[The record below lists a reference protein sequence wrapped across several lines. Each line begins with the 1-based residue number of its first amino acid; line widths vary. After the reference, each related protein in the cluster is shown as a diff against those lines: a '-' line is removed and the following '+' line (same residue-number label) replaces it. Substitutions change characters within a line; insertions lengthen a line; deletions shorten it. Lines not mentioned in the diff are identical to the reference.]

1 MANMRETEA
10 TMLAFVAGAALGA
23 GLALL
28 LTPKSGKEV
37 REKLGDVTGG
47 AVQKLKEGAREA
59 KFKMSRRTTAD
70 AFCYDGGDYFV

>member
-1 MANMRETEA
+1 MANMRETEV
-10 TMLAFVAGAALGA
+10 TLLAFVAGAALGA
-23 GLALL
+23 GMALL

-59 KFKMSRRTTAD
+59 KFKMLRKTDAD
-70 AFCYDGGDYFV
+70 DFSYDGGDYFV